1 MVISRVRIMMKKV
14 SMKVAAAVIAM
25 GFMTAP
31 MTTWAADMASW
42 QKSVVGVI
50 AKKQVYPRA
59 AMSQEI
65 EGRAKVKMTIDRA
78 GKITHYEMVESTGS
92 DLLDAEVVKLMERIN
107 PLPAPPADASDSN
120 LTFVLPLAWVLE

>member
-1 MVISRVRIMMKKV
+1 MMNKV
-14 SMKVAAAVIAM
+14 SMKAAAVVIAM
-25 GFMTAP
+25 GFMAAP

-42 QKSVVGVI
+42 QRSVVGVI

-78 GKITHYEMVESTGS
+78 GKITNYEMVESTGS

>member
-1 MVISRVRIMMKKV
+1 MKKV
-14 SMKVAAAVIAM
+14 SIKAAALAIAM
-25 GFMTAP
+25 GVMAAP
-31 MTTWAADMASW
+31 MSTWAADMASW
-42 QKSVVGVI
+42 QRSVVSVV

-78 GKITHYEMVESTGS
+78 GKITNYEVVESTGS

>member
-1 MVISRVRIMMKKV
+1 MKKV